1 MTVPVKTRLPV
12 EPLPR
17 PAVMPDWA
25 SMVRSP
31 HQMLA
36 LSFGLGLSRVAPGT
50 AGAIGGFA
58 LYAALFQISPG
69 LRAVVY
75 IALIILASIASSRTG
90 ADLGKH
96 DHNSIVIDETLG
108 MSLTLEAA
116 PLSWEAWIAAFFL
129 FRLFD
134 IWKPWP
140 VNVPDRSGTSG
151 FAVIADDILA
161 AGYAA
166 AVLLAAVYFGVL

>member
-1 MTVPVKTRLPV
+1 MTVPV

-116 PLSWEAWIAAFFL
+116 PLSWEAWIAAFF
-129 FRLFD
+129 
-134 IWKPWP
+134 P
-140 VNVPDRSGTSG
+140 VSPVRYLET
-151 FAVIADDILA
+151 LA
-161 AGYAA
+161 GQCPRP
-166 AVLLAAVYFGVL
+166 LRHHGIRGHRR